1 MKKIAVVLASLM
13 LFSAVAFAA
22 DLEWKSVQSSL
33 IDRISYDAETQTL
46 GIRMHNSSDTYFYA
60 DVPESLYDD
69 FLAAPSKG
77 AFYVKKIKGQF
88 KGRKEQ

>member
-13 LFSAVAFAA
+13 LFSVAAFAA

-33 IDRISYDAETQTL
+33 IDRISYDAETRTL
-46 GIRMHNSSDTYFYA
+46 AIQMHNSSDTYFYV
-60 DVPESLYDD
+60 DVPPSLYDD

-77 AFYVKKIKGQF
+77 NFYVKKIKGQF